1 MKKFS
6 DQDEKEIMIFIKDW
20 LKIHGYSQKDFA
32 LKLNITSSR
41 SSEILKRIKD
51 LYRRGGIYNIA
62 QKLIKIEQS
71 WLDNENHNENHN
83 ENYNENHYESIK
95 ENKPYSQLDIDYKV
109 DIDTLVERMEKDHQ
123 L

>member
-1 MKKFS
+1 MKKLS

-41 SSEILKRIKD
+41 SSEILKSIKD
-51 LYRRGGIYNIA
+51 LYKKGGMYNIA
-62 QKLIKIEQS
+62 QKLVKIEKS
-71 WLDNENHNENHN
+71 WLDNENHDENHC
-83 ENYNENHYESIK
+83 ETII

-109 DIDTLVERMEKDHQ
+109 DIDDLVERMEKDHQ
-123 L
+123 S